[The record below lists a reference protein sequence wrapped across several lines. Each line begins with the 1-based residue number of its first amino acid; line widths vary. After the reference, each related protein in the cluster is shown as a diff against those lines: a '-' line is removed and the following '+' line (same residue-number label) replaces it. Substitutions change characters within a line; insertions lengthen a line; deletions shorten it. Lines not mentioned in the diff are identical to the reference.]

1 MAGTGRL
8 RAVTSSSRP
17 GGRSAAVRAA
27 VHDAVLSLLRQ
38 PDWSRV
44 SLASVAGRA
53 GVNTATLYRRWGSLP
68 ALVGEVLSARLAVS
82 SPLPDTGTLAGD
94 VHAYAEKIAADLADP
109 DGTLLL
115 RAAVLIGTGA
125 PDLGRDDAVEAR
137 TAEVDAMLARAR
149 DRGEP
154 CGDAQEFFECVTG
167 PLYGYAL
174 FAPAGLEVRAPVL
187 ADRFLGLP
195 ARQRPD
201 GRGPPGERTAGGRTV
216 GR

>member
-1 MAGTGRL
+1 M
-8 RAVTSSSRP
+8 TSRTRP

-27 VHDAVLSLLRQ
+27 VHEAVLTSLRH

-44 SLASVAGRA
+44 SLASVAGLA
-53 GVNTATLYRRWGSLP
+53 GVSTATLYRRWGSLP
-68 ALVGEVLSARLAVS
+68 DLVGEVFSARLAVS

-109 DGTLLL
+109 DGIVLL

-125 PDLGRDDAVEAR
+125 RDLSRDDAVDAR
-137 TAEVDAMLARAR
+137 TAQVETMLSRAR
-149 DRGEP
+149 ERGEP
-154 CGDAQEFFECVTG
+154 CGDAQAFFECVTG

-187 ADRFLGLP
+187 AERFLSLGLSRLQP
-195 ARQRPD
+195 PE
-201 GRGPPGERTAGGRTV
+201 GR
-216 GR
+216 

>member
-1 MAGTGRL
+1 MT
-8 RAVTSSSRP
+8 TPTRP

-27 VHDAVLSLLRQ
+27 VHDAVLAALRE

-53 GVNTATLYRRWGSLP
+53 GVSTATLYRRWGSLP
-68 ALVGEVLSARLAVS
+68 DLVGEVLSARLAVS

-94 VHAYAEKIAADLADP
+94 VHAYADKIAADLANP
-109 DGTLLL
+109 DGVVLL

-125 PDLGRDDAVEAR
+125 AGLDRHDAVDTR
-137 TAEVDAMLARAR
+137 TAQVDAMLARAR

-154 CGDAQEFFECVTG
+154 CGTAQELFECVTG

-174 FAPAGLEVRAPVL
+174 FAPAGLAVRAPVL
-187 ADRFLGLP
+187 VERFLRLGQASRSTSASP
-195 ARQRPD
+195 RARP
-201 GRGPPGERTAGGRTV
+201 ER
-216 GR
+216 